1 MHTGSATCI
10 SVLAIILCILVVTH
24 LLVCG
29 YNDMHTG
36 SATCISVWA
45 IMICILVVTHVLVC
59 GL

>member
-10 SVLAIILCILVVTH
+10 SVWAIMICI
-24 LLVCG
+24 
-29 YNDMHTG
+29 TG

-45 IMICILVVTHVLVC
+45 IMICILVVPHVLVC

>member
-10 SVLAIILCILVVTH
+10 SV
-24 LLVCG
+24 G

-45 IMICILVVTHVLVC
+45 IIICILVVPHVLVC